1 MIYTYKI
8 VITKHL
14 LVNNINSQQH
24 KHKPERMMRSY
35 MFDVIRITTMVSY
48 LFEACKKER
57 RKLYSEKWKILLINE

>member
-1 MIYTYKI
+1 
-8 VITKHL
+8 
-14 LVNNINSQQH
+14 
-24 KHKPERMMRSY
+24 MMRSY

>member
-1 MIYTYKI
+1 MIYIYILNSNNTN
-8 VITKHL
+8 TT
-14 LVNNINSQQH
+14 LVSQQH

-57 RKLYSEKWKILLINE
+57 RKLYSEKWKIE